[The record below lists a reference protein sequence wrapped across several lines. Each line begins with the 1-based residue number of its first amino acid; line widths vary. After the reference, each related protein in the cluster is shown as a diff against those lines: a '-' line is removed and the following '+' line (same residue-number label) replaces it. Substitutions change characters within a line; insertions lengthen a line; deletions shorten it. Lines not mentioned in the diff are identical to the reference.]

1 MIMEKNFNEFQIA
14 MGAILEIWDP
24 NVKSRI

>member
-1 MIMEKNFNEFQIA
+1 MLMEKNCNKFQIA

-24 NVKSRI
+24 NVKSSI